1 MAIQRQCN
9 GQTVSGEIAMP
20 SPFPGMNPWME
31 APELWPGVHA
41 ALISEIRSRLNS
53 IMPTRYF
60 ADVEER
66 IILCDVD
73 DPMIRLIIPDVTVRE
88 SSNPVMLDSPSSVVA
103 TITPALQAHV
113 SEPQFKER
121 HIVIRTSDSES
132 IVTAIEILSPA
143 NKWKGSASR
152 TSYLSKRRDLLRS
165 EAHFIEIDL
174 LRAGNRTEPA
184 AGMGRADY
192 LIWLSRSEDRSKVD
206 YWPTPLE
213 SPLPTIPVP
222 LLPGDAD
229 VALDLQ
235 AVVHDVYDRSGY
247 VRRLD
252 YSQAVPIPPLTEK
265 QTIML
270 HDLTSP

>member
-1 MAIQRQCN
+1 
-9 GQTVSGEIAMP
+9 MP

-53 IMPTRYF
+53 VMPARYF

-66 IILCDVD
+66 IVLCDVD
-73 DPMIRLIIPDVTVRE
+73 DPMIRLIVPDVTVRQAHA
-88 SSNPVMLDSPSSVVA
+88 PVASDSGSAAIA
-103 TITPALQAHV
+103 TITPALQADV
-113 SEPQFKER
+113 AEPQFKER
-121 HIVIRTSDSES
+121 RIVIRSSDSES

-143 NKWKGSASR
+143 NKLKGSASR
-152 TSYLSKRRDLLRS
+152 TSYLSKRRDLLQS
-165 EAHFIEIDL
+165 EAHFIEVDL

-192 LIWLSRSEDRSKVD
+192 LIWLSRSQDRTKVD
-206 YWPTPLE
+206 YWPTALE

-222 LLPGDAD
+222 LLAGDSD
-229 VALDLQ
+229 VPLSLQ
-235 AVVHDVYDRSGY
+235 AVLQDVYDRSGY

-252 YSQAVPIPPLTEK
+252 YSQPVPAPPLTDVQIK
-265 QTIML
+265 WLKGFTRNP
-270 HDLTSP
+270 SP

>member
-1 MAIQRQCN
+1 
-9 GQTVSGEIAMP
+9 MP

-53 IMPTRYF
+53 VMPTRYF

-73 DPMIRLIIPDVTVRE
+73 DPMIWLIVPDVTVRE
-88 SSNPVMLDSPSSVVA
+88 SYARVTSDSGSSTLA
-103 TITPALQAHV
+103 AITPALQAHV
-113 SEPQFKER
+113 AEPQFKER
-121 HIVIRTSDSES
+121 RIIIRSSDSES

-143 NKWKGSASR
+143 NKLKGSASR
-152 TSYLSKRRDLLRS
+152 TSYLSKRRDLLQS

-184 AGMGRADY
+184 RGMGRGDY
-192 LIWLSRSEDRSKVD
+192 LIWLSRSQDRTNVD

-213 SPLPTIPVP
+213 SPLPTIPIP
-222 LLPGDAD
+222 LLPGDPD
-229 VALDLQ
+229 VPLNLQ
-235 AVVHDVYDRSGY
+235 AVFHDVYDRSGY
-247 VRRLD
+247 VRRLN
-252 YSQAVPIPPLTEK
+252 YSQSAPAPLLADRQIEWLKGLAQNAV
-265 QTIML
+265 
-270 HDLTSP
+270 